1 VSCAH
6 VIRMNDAP
14 MLVVVVG
21 PDSTNAVEFVESM
34 MEKVARRHFELCGDM
49 VCWGLRQE
57 EKTYEAYR
65 ARVHWNWVTA
75 SCEVA
80 P

>member
-1 VSCAH
+1 
-6 VIRMNDAP
+6 
-14 MLVVVVG
+14 
-21 PDSTNAVEFVESM
+21 
-34 MEKVARRHFELCGDM
+34 M